1 MQNELN
7 LHTSGG
13 GAGDKELSNKNQNY
27 YGHHHQDCVFENP
40 KQINKEN
47 KLLLS
52 MVKHQELQKIAVS
65 DTFSKKADPIDQY
78 YALRE
83 QAAYEKDKQEM

>member
-7 LHTSGG
+7 MHTSGG
-13 GAGDKELSNKNQNY
+13 GKEGNSKNKNY
-27 YGHHHQDCVFENP
+27 YGHHHKDCVFENP

-52 MVKHQELQKIAVS
+52 MVKH
-65 DTFSKKADPIDQY
+65 
-78 YALRE
+78 
-83 QAAYEKDKQEM
+83 